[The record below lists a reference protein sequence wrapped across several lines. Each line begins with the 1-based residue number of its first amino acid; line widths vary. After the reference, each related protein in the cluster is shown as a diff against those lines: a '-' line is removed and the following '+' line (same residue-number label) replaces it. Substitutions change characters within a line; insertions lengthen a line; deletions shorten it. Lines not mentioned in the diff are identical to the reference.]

1 MYHNK
6 NKGEEYISAYPKF
19 QKWINQCIC
28 CQTKGYD
35 PSMPD
40 HIGEYEGNLG
50 AYNIKKYF
58 KPLSI
63 NDDGLCEQCSKM
75 MKN

>member
-1 MYHNK
+1 MNVFAKKYC
-6 NKGEEYISAYPKF
+6 IAYLF
-19 QKWINQCIC
+19 ALHLQCIC